1 MFTNKTLTF
10 LRSLKRNNRRE
21 WFHERRDQYEQ
32 HCKGPMIAIIERLAE
47 DLPSFAPDLIADPKI
62 SLFRQFRD
70 TRFSGDKTP
79 LKTHI
84 GATFPNR
91 TLGRLNGAGLYFE
104 VAPTWVWIGGGLWAP
119 DTSQLHLVRE
129 HVAAHH
135 RRLDG
140 IVTSPAFKKIGG
152 LQGDTMTRVPR
163 GFAKDHPAAEYLV
176 HRQFLGFREE
186 PATLAASPAFYRQLR
201 DTMKT
206 IAPLV
211 SFLNEPLLQAQRP
224 ERQATIFA
232 AQQHTE
238 ARRLGDSFSNARGA

>member
-1 MFTNKTLTF
+1 MFTKKTLSF
-10 LRSLKRNNRRE
+10 LRSLKRNNKRE
-21 WFHERRDQYEQ
+21 WFHERRDQYEA
-32 HCKGPMIAIIERLAE
+32 HCRGPMIATIERLAV
-47 DLPSFAPDLIADPKI
+47 DLRGFAPDLVADPKV

-91 TLGRLNGAGLYFE
+91 ALGRLNGAGLYFE
-104 VAPTWVWIGGGLWAP
+104 VAPTWVWIGGGLWSP

-129 HVAAHH
+129 HVAANH

-140 IVTSPAFKKIGG
+140 IVKSPAFRKIGG
-152 LQGDTMTRVPR
+152 LQGDRMTRVPR
-163 GFAKDHPAAEYLV
+163 GFAKDHPAATDFM
-176 HRQFLGFREE
+176 HRPFLGVRED
-186 PATLAASPAFYRQLR
+186 PATLAASPTFYKQLR

-211 SFLNEPLLQAQRP
+211 SFLNEPLIEAQRP
-224 ERQATIFA
+224 ERQAHMLSEQSIA
-232 AQQHTE
+232 NYGE
-238 ARRLGDSFSNARGA
+238 RGLFGA